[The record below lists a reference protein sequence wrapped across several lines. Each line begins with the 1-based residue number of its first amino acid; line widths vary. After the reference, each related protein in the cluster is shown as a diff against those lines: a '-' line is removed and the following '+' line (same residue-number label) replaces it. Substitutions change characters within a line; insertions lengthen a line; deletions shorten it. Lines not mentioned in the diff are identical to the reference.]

1 MRLAKARLPNP
12 TCITQRR
19 PLNDPMTIRINPA
32 LEAALASPIMTA
44 GGWLEGVAFPSN
56 RPLINLA
63 QAAPSDPPP
72 LRLRE
77 VMAEALMNQSDAH
90 LYGAVLGR
98 DELRAEIAAQWSSA
112 YEAEIAAADVSVT
125 TGCNQAFCAAISS
138 LAGAGDE
145 VILPTPWYFNHK
157 MWLDMIGAKAVP
169 LPTGEDCL
177 PSAEAAEALITPKTR
192 AIALVTPN
200 NPTGAEYPG
209 ALLDAFDDLCARH
222 GLTLIVDETYRD
234 FDSRSG
240 APHGLF
246 AKPGWRDRFIHL
258 YSFSKAYRL
267 TGHRVGAVIT
277 SPERLFQMEKFI
289 DTVTICPN
297 QIGQIAALEGLRT
310 LSQFVAGERAELI
323 TRRDTLTDEFAK
335 GVGNWRI
342 RGAGAY
348 FAYLEHPFDMGSE
361 ALAKQLVTDQSLL
374 LLPGTFF
381 APPGDANAERT
392 VRVAYA
398 NVGVEGLLTAIERL
412 RAFEP

>member
-1 MRLAKARLPNP
+1 
-12 TCITQRR
+12 
-19 PLNDPMTIRINPA
+19 MTLRINPA

-44 GGWLEGVAFPSN
+44 GSWLQGVDFPAD

-63 QAAPSDPPP
+63 QAAPSEPPP

-77 VMAEALMNQSDAH
+77 AMAKALLTQTDAH

-98 DELRAEIAAQWSSA
+98 DDLRAEVARQWSEA
-112 YEAEIAAADVSVT
+112 YEAEIAPDDVSVT

-157 MWLDMIGAKAVP
+157 MWLDMIGATAVP

-177 PSAEAAEALITPKTR
+177 PDPAAAEALVTERTR

-200 NPTGAEYPG
+200 NPTGAEYPA
-209 ALLDAFDDLCARH
+209 ALLSAFDDLCARR

-240 APHGLF
+240 PPHTLF
-246 AKPGWRDRFIHL
+246 AREGWRDRFIHL

-277 SPERLFQMEKFI
+277 SPARLFQMEKFI

-297 QIGQIAALEGLRT
+297 QIGQIGALEGLKT

-323 TRRDTLTDEFAK
+323 ARRDALKAAFDE
-335 GVGNWRI
+335 GMNGWRI
-342 RGAGAY
+342 CGAGAY

-361 ALAKQLVTDQSLL
+361 ALAQQLVRDQSLL

-381 APPGDANAERT
+381 APPGDAQAERT

-398 NVGVEGLLTAIERL
+398 NVGIDGIREAMARL
-412 RAFEP
+412 KAFAP